1 MERTDILRLVRD
13 NIRNL
18 EPYSTARDEYRGA
31 LGILLDANENPYGEG
46 LNRYPARLLRSQLLE
61 RIASLK
67 GFAPEQVFL
76 GNGSDESIDLCYRV
90 FCRPG
95 IDNAVAIA
103 PSYGMYRVCADVN
116 DVAYR
121 AVPLEPDFSLPV
133 DRLLAA
139 ADGNSRLLFIC
150 SPNNPTGNA
159 FPEADIRALLERF
172 PGMVVL
178 DEAYAD
184 FSGQGSLS
192 RLLAEYPRLIVLQT
206 LSKAW
211 GLAGLRIGITLAD
224 PRIITLFDRVRYP
237 YNIGTD
243 TLALALRSL
252 DPARTA
258 AEVATLK
265 AERKMLIDKLKGF
278 SCILRVFP
286 SDANFLLVQTPD
298 PKGLYRHLL
307 ADGIIVRDRSTT
319 AGCGP
324 ALRLT
329 IGTPEENQKLLQ
341 SLQAYERQA

>member
-116 DVAYR
+116 DVEYR

-150 SPNNPTGNA
+150 SRTIQPAMPSPRRTSAPCWSVSPAWSCWMRPT
-159 FPEADIRALLERF
+159 PTF
-172 PGMVVL
+172 PGRGPSPVCWPNIPVSSSCRP
-178 DEAYAD
+178 
-184 FSGQGSLS
+184 F
-192 RLLAEYPRLIVLQT
+192 PRPG
-206 LSKAW
+206 AW
-211 GLAGLRIGITLAD
+211 
-224 PRIITLFDRVRYP
+224 RVSASASP
-237 YNIGTD
+237 W
-243 TLALALRSL
+243 
-252 DPARTA
+252 P
-258 AEVATLK
+258 
-265 AERKMLIDKLKGF
+265 
-278 SCILRVFP
+278 
-286 SDANFLLVQTPD
+286 TPD
-298 PKGLYRHLL
+298 HHPFRP
-307 ADGIIVRDRSTT
+307 
-319 AGCGP
+319 GP
-324 ALRLT
+324 L
-329 IGTPEENQKLLQ
+329 
-341 SLQAYERQA
+341 SLQHRYGHARPGAPEPRSGPHGGGGRYLEGGAEDAD

>member
-116 DVAYR
+116 DVEYR

-192 RLLAEYPRLIVLQT
+192 RLLA
-206 LSKAW
+206 A
-211 GLAGLRIGITLAD
+211 
-224 PRIITLFDRVRYP
+224 VRTRSP
-237 YNIGTD
+237 WRSGASIRP
-243 TLALALRSL
+243 ARRRRSL
-252 DPARTA
+252 P
-258 AEVATLK
+258 
-265 AERKMLIDKLKGF
+265 
-278 SCILRVFP
+278 
-286 SDANFLLVQTPD
+286 
-298 PKGLYRHLL
+298 
-307 ADGIIVRDRSTT
+307 
-319 AGCGP
+319 
-324 ALRLT
+324 
-329 IGTPEENQKLLQ
+329 
-341 SLQAYERQA
+341 